1 MSLPVKDETAPRQPQ
16 RPAGLQFL
24 KLGGS
29 LITEKLR
36 PHTPRPEVLA
46 RLAQEIASACQEQPG
61 GRLILGHGSGSFGHV
76 PAARYATRQGVH
88 TPQEWQGF
96 VEVWRDAVDL
106 HRLVM
111 DALGQAGLPAVSF
124 PPSACV
130 TAADGKVIE
139 WNLAPLQ
146 AALQAGLLPVVYGDV
161 AFDCQRGG
169 TILSTEDLFE
179 HLAQALRPQRILLA
193 GLEPGVWA
201 DYPTNTHL
209 LAALTPAS
217 LEQAAAI
224 GASAAVDVTGGMRS
238 KVAQSLRLIQQIP
251 DLQVIIFSGENP
263 GALHQALLGAAVGT
277 SIHRD

>member
-1 MSLPVKDETAPRQPQ
+1 MSLSVADEALPRQPQ
-16 RPAGLQFL
+16 RVDGLQFL

-36 PHTPRPEVLA
+36 PRTPRLEVLA
-46 RLAQEIASACQEQPG
+46 RLAQEIAVACQGEPG
-61 GRLILGHGSGSFGHV
+61 GELILGHGSGSFGHV
-76 PAARYATRQGVH
+76 AAARYGTRQGVH

-96 VEVWRDAVDL
+96 IEVWRDAASL
-106 HRLVM
+106 HRLVV

-130 TAADGKVIE
+130 TAGDGKVLE

-161 AFDCQRGG
+161 AFDRQRGG

-179 HLAQALRPQRILLA
+179 YLAQALRPQRILLA
-193 GLEPGVWA
+193 GLEKGVWA
-201 DYPTNTHL
+201 DYPANTHL
-209 LAALTPAS
+209 LAALTPAG
-217 LEQAAAI
+217 LEQAAI

-238 KVAQSLRLIQQIP
+238 KVAQSLRLVQQIP
-251 DLQVIIFSGENP
+251 GLQVVIFSGEIP
-263 GALHQALLGAAVGT
+263 GTLQKALLGEAVGT